1 MLKWLD
7 QEENWK
13 ALKEQKGF
21 LFKLFSKN
29 EAIIH
34 ELSHNMEITPMTNTE
49 ERVVGSLI
57 HMHCNRLLGTDRDR
71 EKKQW
76 RLCAKLLKA
85 KSIGT
90 KRKGDH

>member
-1 MLKWLD
+1 
-7 QEENWK
+7 
-13 ALKEQKGF
+13 LKEQKGF

-34 ELSHNMEITPMTNTE
+34 ELSHNMEKTPMTNTE

-71 EKKQW
+71 EKKAMAFVRQIIESQ
-76 RLCAKLLKA
+76 K
-85 KSIGT
+85 
-90 KRKGDH
+90 